1 MITTGL
7 QCDFLTQE
15 QAMAPPAFAESQL
28 KDEFTP
34 TVNTVIEPYEL
45 ASAPAEQPPPAPLAP
60 SKAGAPRPYHT
71 TKAEPPPT
79 PCKACPS
86 TMDPAELAGMSF
98 ALGAIAGA
106 ALVFAFS
113 KAPAVST
120 DA

>member
-1 MITTGL
+1 L
-7 QCDFLTQE
+7 
-15 QAMAPPAFAESQL
+15 
-28 KDEFTP
+28 
-34 TVNTVIEPYEL
+34 
-45 ASAPAEQPPPAPLAP
+45 APAPTEQLPPAPP
-60 SKAGAPRPYHT
+60 VPKAGAARPYYT
-71 TKAEPPPT
+71 AKTEPPPT

-98 ALGAIAGA
+98 ALGALAGV